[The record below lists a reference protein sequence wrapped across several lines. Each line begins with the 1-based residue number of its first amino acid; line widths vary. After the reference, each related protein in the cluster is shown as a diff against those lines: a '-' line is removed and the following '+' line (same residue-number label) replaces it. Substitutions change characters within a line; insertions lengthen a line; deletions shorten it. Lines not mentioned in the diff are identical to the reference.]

1 MGARRQREI
10 QAKANE
16 AAQKQIEEFK
26 LKEAA
31 AQAKVDEQRQIYRDF
46 QFQNPYAG
54 LENVFEDLT
63 VDQRAAQFQVE
74 QGQQQR
80 ANIMQQMRGAAGTS
94 GIAGLAQAL
103 AQQGTLEARQI
114 STTISQQE
122 RQNQQ
127 LTAQAEMQLQQMEA
141 GGEAAMEAAEFG
153 REGTLL
159 GMDYGEL
166 AGARSGMQ
174 QSYANEMAAG
184 GLASQMQSARM
195 GMWGDIIGGV
205 VGGIATGGMAN
216 LGAGKGFF
224 GGLGSPVQQTK
235 LTAESCFMGDCK
247 VKMFDG
253 SIKPIKNIKTGDET
267 VNIYGDKEI
276 VANAI
281 VHDINDVFSI
291 YTDGTTKTT
300 DKHPLFVNNKWTN
313 AEILGWKHNSTFI
326 DKLYNLE
333 IKGTTKTFIID
344 NIIASGMVENE
355 TVNID
360 KI

>member
-1 MGARRQREI
+1 MGAKRQRAI
-10 QAKANE
+10 QAKANA
-16 AAQKQIEEFK
+16 AAQRQIEQYKQSQAE
-26 LKEAA
+26 

-63 VDQRAAQFQVE
+63 VDQRAAQFQAE

-127 LTAQAEMQLQQMEA
+127 LTAQAEMQLPQMEA

-166 AGARSGMQ
+166 AGARAGMQ
-174 QSYANEMAAG
+174 QSYANEMAAW

-195 GMWGDIIGGV
+195 GMWGSIAQAAGTAIGGLSERKLKRNITL
-205 VGGIATGGMAN
+205 VG
-216 LGAGKGFF
+216 KSPS
-224 GGLGSPVQQTK
+224 GL
-235 LTAESCFMGDCK
+235 
-247 VKMFDG
+247 
-253 SIKPIKNIKTGDET
+253 
-267 VNIYGDKEI
+267 NIYNFEYINPKHGEGVYQGVMSDEI
-276 VANAI
+276 PKKAV
-281 VHDINDVFSI
+281 IN
-291 YTDGTTKTT
+291 
-300 DKHPLFVNNKWTN
+300 HPEGYEMVN
-313 AEILGWKHNSTFI
+313 
-326 DKLYNLE
+326 YNLIDVNFKK
-333 IKGTTKTFIID
+333 IK
-344 NIIASGMVENE
+344 
-355 TVNID
+355 
-360 KI
+360 